1 MADSIPSNGDK
12 STNEQDNSHN
22 NFHLLV
28 SKQEFLFVI
37 ITEGE
42 NPCKPKIKYIGAS
55 CILQSRE
62 LTKKDTSG
70 RFEFLLT

>member
-1 MADSIPSNGDK
+1 MKHWIIVIVAITLMILHERLSATK
-12 STNEQDNSHN
+12 
-22 NFHLLV
+22 FW
-28 SKQEFLFVI
+28 FL
-37 ITEGE
+37 
-42 NPCKPKIKYIGAS
+42 GAS

>member
-1 MADSIPSNGDK
+1 MEDHRYLCAGRFALGNKSVSIHAADDALSSGPIHSL
-12 STNEQDNSHN
+12 SS
-22 NFHLLV
+22 
-28 SKQEFLFVI
+28 
-37 ITEGE
+37 
-42 NPCKPKIKYIGAS
+42 IGAS